1 MKKIFTLFAI
11 CLIASTYTIAQH
23 AEALPGTLKATTLS
37 GVGKRPVFS
46 DPDGVLINQSSGN
59 ELFLS
64 IPAADFRSI
73 DDQGPVNF
81 TIGEIAGTGGSN
93 MRLIAPAGYL
103 PYIVKVNKMRV
114 CLKDNISSNLQV
126 DLFQVYPDPSLTV
139 LTLTTLTTVASSGSD
154 PKYRCFDKEV
164 DQVFDYAKFSY
175 YLQARPVP
183 GGTDNGIWD
192 SKIENMSLVHVILFY
207 SYL

>member
-1 MKKIFTLFAI
+1 MKKIFTLFVT
-11 CLIASTYTIAQH
+11 CLIASTYAIAQH
-23 AEALPGTLKATTLS
+23 SEANPGTLKATTLG

-46 DPDGVLINQSSGN
+46 DPDGLLINQSSSD
-59 ELFLS
+59 ELYIS

-73 DDQGPVNF
+73 NDAGPVNF
-81 TIGEIAGTGGSN
+81 TIGEIAGSGGTT

-114 CLKDNISSNLQV
+114 CFKDDILANLEV
-126 DLFQVYPDPSLTV
+126 SLFEVFPDPSLTA
-139 LTLTTLTTVASSGSD
+139 LTTTTLTTIVSSGAD
-154 PKYRCFDKEV
+154 PKYRCIDKEV
-164 DQVFDYAKFSY
+164 GKVFDYAKFSY

-183 GGTDNGIWD
+183 NQTDNGIWGD
-192 SKIENMSLVHVILFY
+192 KIEEMSLVHVILFY